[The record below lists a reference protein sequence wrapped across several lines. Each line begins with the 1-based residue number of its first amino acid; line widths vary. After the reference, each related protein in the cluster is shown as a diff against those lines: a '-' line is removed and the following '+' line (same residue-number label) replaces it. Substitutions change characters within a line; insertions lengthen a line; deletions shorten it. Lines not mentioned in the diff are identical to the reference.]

1 MAIVLLAFLLFGHCL
16 SIVTGS
22 KITPLI
28 PIGAGAHTNSVGI
41 DQTLLSHPPVTYQML
56 GREDYEEDTTT
67 TPSSLD
73 EARVS
78 KNFDYAIPV
87 SVKKTKYKGKKSGT
101 RRNSIS
107 PNLAPLSPSHSTSS
121 SSHISYAP
129 TPSASQDSETIQG
142 VFARWNPKINLTWPP
157 TIQIGTSATSDYP
170 EYHSVGHLGH
180 HGHHAMHETEH
191 HHTHHDP
198 HHRVHFVPVPYCHHE
213 LKEHK
218 KKEISLIW
226 PLIIL
231 GLLFLPLLLG
241 ALLLPLAF
249 MFISNIIQ
257 LINLLSRIPLTTT
270 AQPTTGK
277 RKKRSLQSFLS
288 HPEIAAQI
296 DDIAERLE
304 ESLQKFIKFLSD

>member
-1 MAIVLLAFLLFGHCL
+1 MAIVLLAFLLFGRCL

-22 KITPLI
+22 RTPLI
-28 PIGAGAHTNSVGI
+28 PIGAGAHTDSVGI

-73 EARVS
+73 ETRVS
-78 KNFDYAIPV
+78 KNLDYAIPV
-87 SVKKTKYKGKKSGT
+87 SVKKTKYKGKKSGI

-107 PNLAPLSPSHSTSS
+107 PNLAPLTPSHSMPSS
-121 SSHISYAP
+121 SSYAP
-129 TPSASQDSETIQG
+129 TTSASQDSETIQG

-157 TIQIGTSATSDYP
+157 TIQIGTSATSEYP
-170 EYHSVGHLGH
+170 EYQHSVGH
-180 HGHHAMHETEH
+180 HGHHTMHEEH
-191 HHTHHDP
+191 HHHDP
-198 HHRVHFVPVPYCHHE
+198 HHKVHFVPVPYCHHD

-270 AQPTTGK
+270 AQPTTGR